1 MRTFD
6 LSTRRDKLDRSA
18 SGSAEPGLHL
28 GRLPAPVHE
37 SSLKS
42 LYSNLRDFLTER
54 PAKVRPGTPTAFDM
68 PKFGTGI
75 SGNLREFL
83 RAAPR
88 GKVNSALLV
97 NWKEEPTLGKT
108 CVIGSPR

>member
-6 LSTRRDKLDRSA
+6 LSTGRDKADRPT
-18 SGSAEPGLHL
+18 SGSTEHGLQL
-28 GRLPAPVHE
+28 GRLAAPVNE

-68 PKFGTGI
+68 PRFGTGI
-75 SGNLREFL
+75 SANLREFL

-97 NWKEEPTLGKT
+97 NWKEEPTLWQK
-108 CVIGSPR
+108 R